1 MAGGDGFIVK
11 HLSSIQPSLIIYV
24 PILLNKKYFHV
35 ILQKYV
41 NLVIPLK
48 VQDQN
53 FKCLMCCSEAKVQH
67 NKQQIRKENLNK
79 KCEFINYKL
88 NNKNTSSGAG
98 CVDEGLFSR
107 EHGTQAHLEVTA
119 SP

>member
-1 MAGGDGFIVK
+1 M
-11 HLSSIQPSLIIYV
+11 
-24 PILLNKKYFHV
+24 
-35 ILQKYV
+35 
-41 NLVIPLK
+41 
-48 VQDQN
+48 
-53 FKCLMCCSEAKVQH
+53 FKARVAFEAKVQH
-67 NKQQIRKENLNK
+67 NKQEIRKENLNK
-79 KCEFINYKL
+79 KCGFIKYKL